1 MIGLSGILIWIGAFV
16 GIALAGLWVT
26 KKFSKQIDVR
36 GNADFLIATVTIV
49 GTLVSVVL
57 GLLVSSSVDQYRELD
72 TSIDT
77 EATSINDV
85 FRLSRGLP
93 PKTATLLQSLCI
105 DYCDD
110 TIKDEWPAMLMKQ
123 PSESV
128 TKIFAKLSDTV
139 VTLKGDSTGEAVL
152 QHSLLASLERLAH
165 SRRQRI
171 IAVQSD
177 WMKQALPMLLACSSI
192 IVIITYLYAQAKPSK
207 LDTVLV
213 SFVAIALGSNIG
225 LAFVMSAPIERNWNQ
240 PPEQFELNAKYM
252 REYKNTPVFHPT

>member
-1 MIGLSGILIWIGAFV
+1 MNGLTGTLLWVGAFV
-16 GIALAGLWVT
+16 GLALAGLWVT
-26 KKFSKQIDVR
+26 KKFLKQIDVKS
-36 GNADFLIATVTIV
+36 NADFLIATVTIV

-72 TSIDT
+72 TAIDT

-93 PKTATLLQSLCI
+93 AKSAGMLQQLCI
-105 DYCDD
+105 DYCEQ
-110 TIKDEWPAMLMKQ
+110 TIKDEWPAMKTKQ

-128 TKIFAKLSDTV
+128 TNTFIKLSDIV
-139 VTLKGDSTGEAVL
+139 VTLKSDNPAEPVI

-192 IVIITYLYAQAKPSK
+192 VVVITYLYAQAKPSK
-207 LDTVLV
+207 LDALLV

-225 LAFVMSAPIERNWNQ
+225 LVFVLSAPIERNWDK
-240 PPEQFELNAKYM
+240 PPEPFELNAKYM
-252 REYKNTPVFHPT
+252 KQYKTVPVFHDQ